1 MFEIIVAIIV
11 VGCIIYMFKGDFA
24 RKNVGVTVLENLP
37 LSILKKWGKE
47 NNKIEGNTI
56 EDLDKPT
63 NIESANEILNEV
75 AITGIDEES
84 KEVEAID
91 IKENI
96 NEINDE
102 EKNELIENKESV
114 ENINEEIKEKDIV
127 YWTPRGKTYHAKSNC
142 RTLSRSKVINSGT
155 VYESGKDCKCE
166 HCK

>member
-37 LSILKKWGKE
+37 LSIFKKWGKE

>member
-24 RKNVGVTVLENLP
+24 RKNVGVTVLESLP
-37 LSILKKWGKE
+37 LSIFKKWGKE
-47 NNKIEGNTI
+47 NNKIE
-56 EDLDKPT
+56 DLDKPT
-63 NIESANEILNEV
+63 NMEPTNEVLNEV

-84 KEVEAID
+84 KEVEVID

-114 ENINEEIKEKDIV
+114 ENINEEIREKDIV
-127 YWTPRGKTYHAKSNC
+127 YWTPRGKTYHVKSNC

-155 VYESGKDCKCE
+155 VCESGKDCKCE

>member
-37 LSILKKWGKE
+37 LYIFKKWGKE

>member
-24 RKNVGVTVLENLP
+24 RKNVGVTVLESLP
-37 LSILKKWGKE
+37 LSIFKKWGKE

-127 YWTPRGKTYHAKSNC
+127 YWTPRGKTYHVKRNC

>member
-24 RKNVGVTVLENLP
+24 RKNVGVTVLESLP
-37 LSILKKWGKE
+37 LSIFKKWGKE
-47 NNKIEGNTI
+47 NNKIEDNTI
-56 EDLDKPT
+56 EGLDKPT
-63 NIESANEILNEV
+63 NIEPANEVLNEV

-84 KEVEAID
+84 KEVEVID

-127 YWTPRGKTYHAKSNC
+127 YC
-142 RTLSRSKVINSGT
+142 
-155 VYESGKDCKCE
+155 
-166 HCK
+166 

>member
-24 RKNVGVTVLENLP
+24 RKNVGVTVLESLP
-37 LSILKKWGKE
+37 LSIFKKWGKE
-47 NNKIEGNTI
+47 NNKIEDNTI
-56 EDLDKPT
+56 EGLDKPT
-63 NIESANEILNEV
+63 NIEPANEVLNEV

-84 KEVEAID
+84 KEVEVID

-127 YWTPRGKTYHAKSNC
+127 YWTPRGKTYHVKRNC

-155 VYESGKDCKCE
+155 VCESGKDCKCE

>member
-24 RKNVGVTVLENLP
+24 RKNVGVTVLESLP
-37 LSILKKWGKE
+37 LSIFKKWGKE
-47 NNKIEGNTI
+47 NNKIEDNTI

-63 NIESANEILNEV
+63 NIEPANEVLNEV

-84 KEVEAID
+84 KEVEIID

-96 NEINDE
+96 NEINNK

-127 YWTPRGKTYHAKSNC
+127 YY
-142 RTLSRSKVINSGT
+142 
-155 VYESGKDCKCE
+155 
-166 HCK
+166 